1 MATRLAQ
8 TMRGALVAFFVL
20 VIAPVG
26 FGCQCHTAGVRRAE
40 TPPVECPEHVEADVD
55 EVRHAAR
62 QRANQ
67 FLKVVEYQPA
77 TLGPT
82 KALAVLSYPQAEG
95 SLKTRSF
102 VYDDALALLWF
113 AWSGQDNQARG
124 IAETLMYLQRPDGS
138 WGFSF
143 GTEHVTSYHASY
155 VRSGTVAWAAHALGY
170 YGERYGRPRA
180 VRAARRGADFLRRM
194 RLGGDTLDRG
204 LVSAGYNLAS
214 TPYDAPPGP
223 QLQYAVTEHQF
234 DAHFVLARWEP
245 RTAERLAE
253 RMAQVLWLEEENRFA
268 VAVASNRLNT
278 NRALDAAGAWGALW
292 LLSVDQRERAWSSY
306 RFAREHFAT
315 DAGPLYGFRPYEDSV
330 DGYDPEQAP
339 EHIFV
344 EGTMSMGLA
353 AHRLGDDQTA
363 RRVLATGVVLSCR
376 GEMGLPYSN
385 VEVPGFSTRPAAA
398 STLWFLFL
406 DREMATG
413 LRAPVF
419 ESLAFDT
426 TG

>member
-1 MATRLAQ
+1 MATCLPKI
-8 TMRGALVAFFVL
+8 MRWALMACFAL

-26 FGCQCHTAGVRRAE
+26 FGCQCHTASVQRAE
-40 TPPVECPEHVEADVD
+40 KPPVECPEHMEADVN

-62 QRANQ
+62 QRANK
-67 FLKVVEYQPA
+67 FLKVVEYKPA
-77 TLGPT
+77 TLGPSR
-82 KALAVLSYPQAEG
+82 ALAVLSYPQAEG

-113 AWSGQDNQARG
+113 AWSGQQHKAHG
-124 IAETLMYLQRPDGS
+124 IAETLMYLQKPDGS

-143 GTEHVTSYHASY
+143 GTEHVTTYHASY

-180 VRAARRGADFLRRM
+180 VRAARRGADFLRGM
-194 RLGGDTLDRG
+194 RLGGSTRDRG
-204 LVSAGYNLAS
+204 LVSAGYNTAS
-214 TPYDAPPGP
+214 TPYEAPPGP
-223 QLQYAVTEHQF
+223 KLQYAVTEHQF

-245 RTAERLAE
+245 RTAKRLAE
-253 RMAQVLWLEEENRFA
+253 RMNEVLWIDEEGRFA
-268 VAVASNRLNT
+268 VAVASDRLND

-292 LLSVDQRERAWSSY
+292 LLSNNQPERARRSY
-306 RFAREHFAT
+306 RYALEHFET
-315 DAGPLYGFRPYEDSV
+315 GAGDLFGFRPYEDSV
-330 DGYDPEQAP
+330 DGYDPEKAP

-353 AHRLGDDQTA
+353 AHRLGDEKTA
-363 RRVLATGVVLSCR
+363 RKVVQTGVELSCR
-376 GEMGLPYSN
+376 GDNGLPYSN

-398 STLWFLFL
+398 STIWFLFL

-413 LRAPVF
+413 QRAPVF
-419 ESLAFDT
+419 ESLVFET